1 MMAVSYFLDMVND
14 VADSHPAFIMTPG
27 SNFNCAGAVYTFYQI
42 LYPLPR
48 YRNGRDNRYAQQISK
63 SLKVD
68 MYSQVLNI
76 VPHIQGYYHWDA
88 LFQKLQGQVEVP
100 FQVGGINH
108 IDNHVAGFKH
118 FQGHFFC
125 FRSGFECISSGDI
138 NNCSRFLSQLHKAFG
153 KAHCRAGIIGSDDMH
168 SGQARENNA
177 FANVG
182 IAHEQYLFNAAQF
195 TETSAASI
203 MTRHLLTLPN

>member
-1 MMAVSYFLDMVND
+1 MSDLLDMLND
-14 VADSHPAFIMTPG
+14 VPDSRPALIMTPG
-27 SNFNCAGAVYTFYQI
+27 SNFNCAGAVYIFCQI

-48 YRNGRDNRYAQQISK
+48 HGNGGDNRHPQHIAEL
-63 SLKVD
+63 LKVN
-68 MYSQVLNI
+68 MYSQVLDI
-76 VPHIQGYYHWDA
+76 VPHIEGYYHRDA

-100 FQVGGINH
+100 FQIGGVNH
-108 IDNHVAGFKH
+108 IDNHITDFKH
-118 FQGHFFC
+118 LEGHFFC
-125 FRSGFECISSGDI
+125 FRSGFECISAGDI
-138 NNCSRFLSQLHKAFG
+138 NNRHRLLPQLHKAFG
-153 KAHCRAGIIGSDDMH
+153 KAHCRAGIIGSDDVH